1 MIDRKTIDQVY
12 QAADIVDVVSDFV
25 SLKRSGAN
33 YKGLCPFHEEKTP
46 SFVVSPARGT
56 CHCFGC
62 HKGGNV
68 VNFLMEINNMT
79 YPEAIRWLAKKYNI
93 EVIETGRDE
102 KAEQEHRHRE
112 ELYALNTWAND
123 WFQHTLHD
131 TDEGQGIGLNYFRS
145 RGFRDDIIHK
155 FQLGYCPASGYALA
169 DAARKNHLSEDNLV
183 ETGLCIRTQSGK
195 LRDRFFGRTIF
206 PVHNYMGK
214 VVAFGGRILEKKDNV
229 GKYLNSPES
238 IIYNKSRELY
248 GIYFAKQQIQKQDC
262 CYLVEGYTDVISMH
276 QCGIENVVASSGTAL
291 THDQIRLISK
301 FTTNLTVLYDGD
313 SAGIHASL
321 RGIDMLL
328 EHGLNIKVLLLPDGD
343 DPDSFARKHN
353 AEEYRAYINSHQVD
367 FIRFKTDL
375 LLKDAGTD
383 VRARANVINNI
394 ADSIARIDDTI
405 TRSLYIKECAGLTGV
420 REQDVLE
427 TVNSKRNALQIQRL
441 KESQRTASRQS
452 AGTNTANTPASTDN
466 TPVNAANTS
475 APGANTPAITANT
488 SANTANTSAN
498 TANIPAS
505 ATEKAELNLMRYLIR
520 YGEQNVGDFY
530 DSENQLKALSFAE
543 FISDSME
550 EDEILFSN
558 PVYSEV
564 MTEILNHLSTP
575 GFRAATYLLSHPSE
589 DVRNLALRLTNE
601 GEGQLGI
608 SDSAITTNLYATA
621 RILMDDMR
629 LAVVSDKISDIDK
642 QIKSGTLS
650 DTQLLEKMQEYSTY
664 KQVEVELR
672 KNRASYN

>member
-25 SLKRSGAN
+25 SLKRSGVN

-112 ELYALNTWAND
+112 ELFALNEWAND

-131 TDEGQGIGLNYFRS
+131 SDEGQGIGLNYFRS

-155 FQLGYCPASGYALA
+155 FQLGYCPASGHALA
-169 DAARKNHLSEDNLV
+169 DAAHKNQLSEDNLI
-183 ETGLCIRTQSGK
+183 ETGLCLRSQSGR

-214 VVAFGGRILEKKDNV
+214 VVAFGGRVLEKKDNV

-238 IIYNKSRELY
+238 IVYNKSRELY
-248 GIYFAKQQIQKQDC
+248 GIYFAKHSIQKQDC

-301 FTTNLTVLYDGD
+301 FTNNLTVLYDGD

-343 DPDSFARKHN
+343 DPDSFARKHD
-353 AEEYRAYINSHQVD
+353 AEEYTAYIQNHQVD

-375 LLKDAGTD
+375 LLKDAGED

-394 ADSIARIDDTI
+394 AESIARIDDTI

-420 REQDVLE
+420 REEDVLE
-427 TVNSKRNALQIQRL
+427 TVNTKRNTLQLQRL
-441 KESQRTASRQS
+441 KEGQRIANRQS
-452 AGTNTANTPASTDN
+452 MAANVANASSAEANTPSAGVSA
-466 TPVNAANTS
+466 TPTGSATPS
-475 APGANTPAITANT
+475 APAKTISTAT
-488 SANTANTSAN
+488 GV
-498 TANIPAS
+498 
-505 ATEKAELNLMRYLIR
+505 AELNMMRYLIR
-520 YGEQNVGDFY
+520 YGEQTVGDFE
-530 DSENQLKALSFAE
+530 DGNGGQRTLSFAE
-543 FISDSME
+543 FISLSME
-550 EDEILFSN
+550 EDEIHFTN
-558 PVYSEV
+558 PVYTEV
-564 MTEILNHLSTP
+564 MTEILGHLATP
-575 GFRAATYLLSHPSE
+575 GFRASTYLLSHPS
-589 DVRNLALRLTNE
+589 DSVRNLALRLINE
-601 GEGQLGI
+601 GEGSLGI
-608 SDSAITTNLYATA
+608 SDTAITANLYATA
-621 RILMDDMR
+621 RILMDDLR
-629 LAVVSDKISDIDK
+629 LAVVADKIADIDK

>member
-25 SLKRSGAN
+25 SLKRSGVN

-68 VNFLMEINNMT
+68 VNFLMELNNMS

-131 TDEGQGIGLNYFRS
+131 SDEGQGIGLNYFRS

-169 DAARKNHLSEDNLV
+169 NAAHKNQLSEANLI
-183 ETGLCIRTQSGK
+183 ETGLCLRSQSGK

-214 VVAFGGRILEKKDNV
+214 VVAFGGRVLEKKDNV

-238 IIYNKSRELY
+238 VIYNKSRELY
-248 GIYFAKQQIQKQDC
+248 GIFFAKQAIQKQDC

-276 QCGIENVVASSGTAL
+276 QSGIENVVASSGTAL

-353 AEEYRAYINSHQVD
+353 AAEYTEYINTHQVD

-375 LLKDAGTD
+375 LLRDAGSD
-383 VRARANVINNI
+383 VHARAQVINNI

-420 REQDVLE
+420 REEDVLE
-427 TVNSKRNALQIQRL
+427 TVNSRRNALQLQRL
-441 KESQRTASRQS
+441 KEEQRISNRNSATSTAHSASSDASATSQSPENGSASSSAPAS
-452 AGTNTANTPASTDN
+452 AGTAST
-466 TPVNAANTS
+466 P
-475 APGANTPAITANT
+475 TAR
-488 SANTANTSAN
+488 
-498 TANIPAS
+498 IGHK
-505 ATEKAELNLMRYLIR
+505 ATDVAELNMMRYLIR
-520 YGEQNVGDFY
+520 YGEQPVGDFE
-530 DSENQLKALSFAE
+530 DGNGGVRTLSMAE
-543 FISDSME
+543 FISLSMS
-550 EDEILFSN
+550 EDEIQFSN

-564 MTEILNHLSTP
+564 ITEIIQHLATP
-575 GFRAATYLLSHPSE
+575 GFRATTYLLSHPS
-589 DVRNLALRLTNE
+589 DSVRNLALRLTNE
-601 GEGQLGI
+601 GDGSLGI
-608 SDSAITTNLYATA
+608 SDSAITANLYTTA
-621 RILMDDMR
+621 RILMDDLR
-629 LAVVSDKISDIDK
+629 LSVVVDKIAEIDK
-642 QIKSGTLS
+642 QIKSGTLA
-650 DTQLLEKMQEYSTY
+650 DAQLLEKMQEYSTY

-672 KNRASYN
+672 KNRTSYT

>member
-25 SLKRSGAN
+25 SLKRTGAN
-33 YKGLCPFHEEKTP
+33 YKGLCPFHDEKTP
-46 SFVVSPARGT
+46 SFVVSPSRGSY
-56 CHCFGC
+56 HCFGC
-62 HKGGNV
+62 GKGGTV
-68 VNFLMEINNMT
+68 VNFLMEINSMS
-79 YPEAIRWLAKKYNI
+79 YPEAIRWLAKKYHI

-123 WFQHTLHD
+123 WFQSTLHQ

-155 FQLGYCPASGYALA
+155 FQLGYCPASGHALA
-169 DAARKNHLSEDNLV
+169 DAAAKNHLSQDNLV
-183 ETGLCIRTQSGK
+183 ETGLCLRTQSGK

-248 GIYFAKQQIQKQDC
+248 GIFFAKQAIQKLDC

-353 AEEYRAYINSHQVD
+353 AEEYRAYIDSHQVD

-375 LLKDAGTD
+375 LLKDAGD
-383 VRARANVINNI
+383 DIHARAQVINNI

-420 REQDVLE
+420 READVLE
-427 TVNSKRNALQIQRL
+427 TVNSKRNALQLQRL
-441 KESQRTASRQS
+441 KEQQRGSVRPAENANNIQAPSASPQPQS
-452 AGTNTANTPASTDN
+452 GVDIVRRKATD
-466 TPVNAANTS
+466 V
-475 APGANTPAITANT
+475 
-488 SANTANTSAN
+488 
-498 TANIPAS
+498 
-505 ATEKAELNLMRYLIR
+505 AELNMMRYLIR
-520 YGEQNVGDFY
+520 YGEQTVGDFY
-530 DSENQLKALSFAE
+530 DSNNQLKTLCFAE
-543 FISDSME
+543 FIADSMA
-550 EDEILFSN
+550 EDEIHFSN
-558 PVYSEV
+558 PLY
-564 MTEILNHLSTP
+564 TEIINEILDHHTAP
-575 GFRAATYLLSHPSE
+575 GFRAATYLLSHPS
-589 DVRNLALRLTNE
+589 DNVRALALRLTNE
-601 GEGQLGI
+601 SEGSAVI
-608 SDSAITTNLYATA
+608 SDIAITDNLYATA
-621 RILMDDMR
+621 QTLMDDLR
-629 LAVVSDKISDIDK
+629 ISLVIDKINDLDK
-642 QIKSGTLS
+642 QIKSGTLT
-650 DTQLLEKMQEYSTY
+650 DAQLLEKMQEYSTY
-664 KQVEVELR
+664 KQVEVQLR
-672 KNRASYN
+672 NNRFKK